1 MNVEFIDFKTVNVV
15 SKLDTSIGAV
25 LALSQE
31 GKASAKVPEE
41 WSGYA
46 VIYLNIKIH
55 DQDDTYFVFDIATET
70 IIKLPDE
77 VKEFTEE
84 AMEAGVAVA
93 QEKTFEA
100 VRAIS
105 LGMGIN
111 ELDLGKQG

>member
-1 MNVEFIDFKTVNVV
+1 MIVDFIDFKTVNLN
-15 SKLDTSIGAV
+15 SKLDTSIGAE

-31 GKASAKVPEE
+31 GRVSAKVPDE

-55 DQDDTYFVFDIATET
+55 DKDDTYVVFDITTET

>member
-1 MNVEFIDFKTVNVV
+1 MIVDFIDFKTVNLN
-15 SKLDTSIGAV
+15 STLDTSIGADP
-25 LALSQE
+25 ALSQE
-31 GKASAKVPEE
+31 GKVSAKVPDE

-55 DQDDTYFVFDIATET
+55 DKDDTYFVFDITTET

>member
-1 MNVEFIDFKTVNVV
+1 MIVDFIDFKTVNLN
-15 SKLDTSIGAV
+15 SKLDTSIGAA

-31 GKASAKVPEE
+31 GKASAKAPDE

-55 DQDDTYFVFDIATET
+55 DQDDTYFVFDITTET

>member
-1 MNVEFIDFKTVNVV
+1 M
-15 SKLDTSIGAV
+15 TS
-25 LALSQE
+25 
-31 GKASAKVPEE
+31 P
-41 WSGYA
+41 
-46 VIYLNIKIH
+46 
-55 DQDDTYFVFDIATET
+55 TMT

>member
-1 MNVEFIDFKTVNVV
+1 MIVDFIDFKTVNLN
-15 SKLDTSIGAV
+15 SKLDTSIGAE

-31 GKASAKVPEE
+31 GKASAKVPDE

-55 DQDDTYFVFDIATET
+55 DQDDTYFVFDITTET

-111 ELDLGKQG
+111 ELARGKQG

>member
-1 MNVEFIDFKTVNVV
+1 MIVDFIDFKTVNLI
-15 SKLDTSIGAV
+15 SKLDTGIGTE
-25 LALSQE
+25 LSLSQE
-31 GKASAKVPEE
+31 GKVSAKLPEE
-41 WSGYA
+41 WSGYV

-55 DQDDTYFVFDIATET
+55 DKDDTYFVFDITTET
-70 IIKLPDE
+70 IVKLPDE
-77 VKEFTEE
+77 VTEFTEE

>member
-1 MNVEFIDFKTVNVV
+1 MIVDFIDFKTVNLN
-15 SKLDTSIGAV
+15 SKLDTSIGAE

-31 GKASAKVPEE
+31 GKVSAKVPDE

-55 DQDDTYFVFDIATET
+55 DQDDTYFVFDITTET

-84 AMEAGVAVA
+84 ANGGGSCRCAG
-93 QEKTFEA
+93 K
-100 VRAIS
+100 
-105 LGMGIN
+105 
-111 ELDLGKQG
+111 DL

>member
-1 MNVEFIDFKTVNVV
+1 MIVDFIDFKTVNLN
-15 SKLDTSIGAV
+15 SKLDTSIGAE

-31 GKASAKVPEE
+31 GKVSAKVPDE

-55 DQDDTYFVFDIATET
+55 DQDDTYFVFDITTET

-77 VKEFTEE
+77 VKGFTEE

>member
-1 MNVEFIDFKTVNVV
+1 MIVDFIDFKTVNLN
-15 SKLDTSIGAV
+15 SKLDTSIGAE
-25 LALSQE
+25 LARAQG
-31 GKASAKVPEE
+31 GKASAKVPDE

-55 DQDDTYFVFDIATET
+55 DQDDTYFVFDITTET